1 MLKELMDRINP
12 EAFIDKVWGFM
23 LDKGLIILAQIIAWL
38 ILLKVAKFIV
48 SRANVVIL
56 NHMKKKRNVRD
67 IAELEKRANTLNGII
82 FSITKIVIISYFAL
96 IILKSVNINIA
107 PLLAGAG
114 ILGIALGF
122 GAQELI
128 RDFIS
133 GFFILLENQVRT
145 GDVAII
151 NGTSGLVETIG
162 LRTMTLRDLSGV
174 LHVFQNGKINSLSNM
189 TKDWSG
195 IVFKIG
201 VAYKENVDTVI
212 ELMKSVA
219 DELMHDEDFKDII
232 INDFEVFGLDDFSDS
247 AVVIKARFK
256 TIPIKQWMVG
266 REYKKRL
273 KAIFDKNNIEI
284 PFPHRTIYWGKD
296 QNINL
301 GGNDGRED

>member
-1 MLKELMDRINP
+1 LLKELMDRINP

-23 LDKGLIILAQIIAWL
+23 LDKGLIILAQIIACL